1 MGTTNNNNDSVID
14 IMKERNEQTLSDIE
28 NLQNI
33 ERELYTRLEN
43 GANTLSSDEK
53 RAIVDK
59 IGEIFQMRTNL
70 YANLSNMVDFYVANQ
85 ESVQNTNAQQIV
97 AIKLIEA
104 ELNNSRNK
112 LRELEEDRNNKI
124 KQIEINTY
132 YGKSYNAKTYIM
144 KIIVYMC
151 LPILLLAILH
161 NNGLIPGSIYG
172 FITVI
177 IMAIGLYFIGAQ
189 IIDITNRDSMNYDE
203 YNWKFDK
210 SKAPDDSTGSNS
222 ANSGENAI
230 NPWTT
235 PTITCIGQQCCDVES
250 RYDSKLNKCVPI
262 LSATATLA
270 DGSLPNSA
278 LTEVKESMANMVFSK
293 YAMSNPL
300 PDTYLANKAVQPYSQ
315 KYNKYVSV

>member
-14 IMKERNEQTLSDIE
+14 IMKERNEQTLTDIE

-33 ERELYTRLEN
+33 EKDLYASLEN
-43 GANTLSSDEK
+43 GANTLTSDEK

-70 YANLSNMVDFYVANQ
+70 YANLSNMVDFYTANQ
-85 ESVQNTNAQQIV
+85 ESVQNTHKQQIV
-97 AIKLIEA
+97 AIKLIET
-104 ELNNSRNK
+104 ELNKSRLR
-112 LRELEEDRNNKI
+112 LRELEEDKTNKI

-161 NNGLIPGSIYG
+161 NNELIPGSIYG
-172 FITVI
+172 FISII
-177 IMAIGLYFIGAQ
+177 IMSIGLYFIGAQ

-210 SKAPDDSTGSNS
+210 SQAPDDSTGSNS
-222 ANSGENAI
+222 ANSGENAS

-235 PTITCIGQQCCDVES
+235 PTITCIGQQCCGPDMT
-250 RYDSKLNKCVPI
+250 YDSTLNKCVKTV
-262 LSATATLA
+262 SASA
-270 DGSLPNSA
+270 SA
-278 LTEVKESMANMVFSK
+278 LNEVKESMANMVFSK

>member
-1 MGTTNNNNDSVID
+1 MGTTNNNDSVID

-33 ERELYTRLEN
+33 EKELYASLEN
-43 GANTLSSDEK
+43 GANKLTSDEK

-70 YANLSNMVDFYVANQ
+70 YANLSNMVDFYTANQ
-85 ESVQNTNAQQIV
+85 ESVQNTHAQQIV
-97 AIKLIEA
+97 AIKLIET
-104 ELNNSRNK
+104 ELNKSRLR
-112 LRELEEDRNNKI
+112 LRELEEDKTNKI

-177 IMAIGLYFIGAQ
+177 IMAIGFYFIGAQ

-210 SKAPDDSTGSNS
+210 SQAPDDSTGSNS
-222 ANSGENAI
+222 ANSGENAS

-235 PTITCIGQQCCDVES
+235 PTITCIGQQCCSPDMT
-250 RYDSKLNKCVPI
+250 YDSKLNKCVK
-262 LSATATLA
+262 TA
-270 DGSLPNSA
+270 SS
-278 LTEVKESMANMVFSK
+278 VKESMANMVFSK

>member
-1 MGTTNNNNDSVID
+1 MGTTNNNNDSLVD
-14 IMKERNEQTLSDIE
+14 MMKERNEQTLSDIE

-33 ERELYTRLEN
+33 EKDLYAKLES

-53 RAIVDK
+53 RSIVDK

-70 YANLSNMVDFYVANQ
+70 YANLSNMVDFYTANQ
-85 ESVQNTNAQQIV
+85 NSVQNTHKQQIV
-97 AIKLIEA
+97 AIKLIEDQ
-104 ELNNSRNK
+104 LNKSRNN
-112 LRELEEDRNNKI
+112 LRQLEEDKTNKI

-161 NNGLIPGSIYG
+161 NNELIPGSIYG
-172 FITVI
+172 FISII
-177 IMAIGLYFIGAQ
+177 IMSIGLYFIGAQ

-210 SKAPDDSTGSNS
+210 SKAPDDSAGSNS
-222 ANSGENAI
+222 ANSGENAS
-230 NPWTT
+230 NPWIT
-235 PTITCIGQQCCDVES
+235 PTITCVGDACCPAGSGMTYDTTLNQCIKTD
-250 RYDSKLNKCVPI
+250 
-262 LSATATLA
+262 
-270 DGSLPNSA
+270 SA
-278 LTEVKESMANMVFSK
+278 LNEVNDVKESMANMVFSK

-300 PDTYLANKAVQPYSQ
+300 PETYLANKSVQPYSQ

>member
-1 MGTTNNNNDSVID
+1 MGTTNNNDSVID

-33 ERELYTRLEN
+33 EKELYASLEN
-43 GANTLSSDEK
+43 GANTLTSDEK

-70 YANLSNMVDFYVANQ
+70 YANLSNMVDFYTANQ
-85 ESVQNTNAQQIV
+85 ESVQNTHAQQIV
-97 AIKLIEA
+97 AIKLIET
-104 ELNNSRNK
+104 ELNKSRLR
-112 LRELEEDRNNKI
+112 LRELEEDKTNKI

-177 IMAIGLYFIGAQ
+177 IMSIGLYFIGAQ

-210 SKAPDDSTGSNS
+210 SQAPDDSTGSNS
-222 ANSGENAI
+222 ANSGENAS

-235 PTITCIGQQCCDVES
+235 PTITCIGQQCCGIDMT
-250 RYDSKLNKCVPI
+250 YDSKLNKCVK
-262 LSATATLA
+262 TAT
-270 DGSLPNSA
+270 SN
-278 LTEVKESMANMVFSK
+278 EVKESMANMVFSK

>member
-14 IMKERNEQTLSDIE
+14 IMKERNEQTLTDIE

-33 ERELYTRLEN
+33 EKDLYASLEN
-43 GANTLSSDEK
+43 GANTLTSDEK

-70 YANLSNMVDFYVANQ
+70 YANLSNMVDFYTANQ
-85 ESVQNTNAQQIV
+85 ESVQNTHKQQIV
-97 AIKLIEA
+97 AIKLIET
-104 ELNNSRNK
+104 ELNKSRLR
-112 LRELEEDRNNKI
+112 LRELEEDKTNKI

-172 FITVI
+172 FISII
-177 IMAIGLYFIGAQ
+177 IMSIGLYFIGAQ

-210 SKAPDDSTGSNS
+210 SQAPDDSTGSNS
-222 ANSGENAI
+222 ANSGENAS

-235 PTITCIGQQCCDVES
+235 PTITCIGQQCCGIDMT
-250 RYDSKLNKCVPI
+250 YDTTLNQCIKIVD
-262 LSATATLA
+262 SST
-270 DGSLPNSA
+270 SA
-278 LTEVKESMANMVFSK
+278 LARESMANMVFSK
-293 YAMSNPL
+293 YAMSNPI

-315 KYNKYVSV
+315 KYNKYVSVK

>member
-1 MGTTNNNNDSVID
+1 MGTTNNNDSVID

-33 ERELYTRLEN
+33 EKELYASLEN
-43 GANTLSSDEK
+43 GGNKLTSDEK

-70 YANLSNMVDFYVANQ
+70 YANLSNMVDFYTANQ
-85 ESVQNTNAQQIV
+85 ESVQNTHAQQIV
-97 AIKLIEA
+97 AIKLIET
-104 ELNNSRNK
+104 ELNKSRLR
-112 LRELEEDRNNKI
+112 LRELEEDKTNKI

-177 IMAIGLYFIGAQ
+177 IMAIGFYFIGAQ

-210 SKAPDDSTGSNS
+210 SQAPDDSTGSNS
-222 ANSGENAI
+222 ANSGENAS

-235 PTITCIGQQCCDVES
+235 PTITCIGQQCCGIDMT
-250 RYDSKLNKCVPI
+250 YDSTLNKCVKTV
-262 LSATATLA
+262 SA
-270 DGSLPNSA
+270 SNK
-278 LTEVKESMANMVFSK
+278 VKESMANMVFSK